1 MNTMD
6 EDSLYESLSAVA
18 DGRATPADWARVQAA
33 WERDPGLRE
42 RWALW
47 HAAGDGL
54 RSADLPA
61 LHREPQALL
70 EALHAQMPAP
80 AAAPLHRR
88 DWLAPLAVAASFV
101 AFALVLGALR
111 PLGPPAETVAVA
123 PSAMPGPQALAGT
136 SFAQAAAGHAPLPGV
151 MREAGPMMETASE
164 IGAWPQA
171 LAPTPTP
178 TPASAASP

>member
-1 MNTMD
+1 MVNTVIN
-6 EDSLYESLSAVA
+6 EDGLYECLSAVA

-54 RSADLPA
+54 RSAELPV

-70 EALHAQMPAP
+70 DGLHAQMPGP
-80 AAAPLHRR
+80 SAAPSRRR

-101 AFALVLGALR
+101 AFALGLGALR
-111 PLGPPAETVAVA
+111 PAGLPIDTVAVA
-123 PSAMPGPQALAGT
+123 PADMAAPPQALVGT
-136 SFAQAAAGHAPLPGV
+136 SFAQAASGRAPLPGV
-151 MREAGPMMETASE
+151 VHEAGSIAETAPE
-164 IGAWPQA
+164 LGAWPQA
-171 LAPTPTP
+171 LAP
-178 TPASAASP
+178 ASAARP